1 MPKSFAG
8 VKRRRFSQSLPS
20 TQFTDTQGSMGMG
33 RRTYKRGVVRSLATR
48 IPTFTETVLSG
59 GANSN
64 SGGLIQP
71 RVAAIPELADYAAL
85 YRSYRVIKL
94 EVIFMPTQVALT
106 GSPSGMTQLAYAVD
120 PSAELTGP
128 ASLTD
133 VLNNNNVRLRQLD
146 KPVRVS
152 WRPVPSLLMPSAT
165 GGNAGVSLQPQWIQ
179 FDDGSNV
186 NHNGITWWATNTGTS
201 TTHNIYVKFTFQ
213 CKDPR

>member
-1 MPKSFAG
+1 
-8 VKRRRFSQSLPS
+8 
-20 TQFTDTQGSMGMG
+20 MG

-48 IPTFTETVLSG
+48 IPTFTETVLQG
-59 GANSN
+59 GASSN

-94 EVIFMPTQVALT
+94 EVIFMPIQVALT

-120 PSAELTGP
+120 PSAELTSPG
-128 ASLTD
+128 SLTD

-186 NHNGITWWATNTGTS
+186 NHNGITFWATNTGTS
-201 TTHNIYVKFTFQ
+201 TTYNIYIKYTFQ